1 MRERP
6 AAGGRRLHDF
16 DAMNASI
23 RRYRIVV
30 GVDLTEYSTIVIE
43 HSLDQA
49 AGHQL
54 PELHF
59 LHGDEKGKRTIEQ
72 LDEYLA
78 SAVYPAL
85 QVFNQ
90 HSSDWRARLHVR
102 RGKPEQQIA
111 GLAAD
116 VIADMIVVGQF
127 GLHRR
132 GIATRVLANAPCAT
146 LVVGMPPA
154 LDMSQCPACAAVR
167 EDSGGDRWFCD
178 DHVVKHAVSPMSSWS
193 GGQGSYVR

>member
-1 MRERP
+1 
-6 AAGGRRLHDF
+6 
-16 DAMNASI
+16 MNASI

-43 HSLDQA
+43 HALDQA
-49 AGHQL
+49 ARHQL

-59 LHGDEKGKRTIEQ
+59 LYVDEKGKRPTEQ
-72 LDEYLA
+72 LNEYLS

-90 HSSDWRARLHVR
+90 HGSEWRARLHVR
-102 RGKPEQQIA
+102 RGKPDEQIA

-116 VIADMIVVGQF
+116 VLSDLIVVGQF
-127 GLHRR
+127 GLHKR
-132 GIATRVLANAPCAT
+132 GIATRVLKNATCAT
-146 LVVGMPPA
+146 LVVGMPHE
-154 LDMSQCPACAAVR
+154 LDMTQCHACAAFR

-178 DHVVKHAVSPMSSWS
+178 DHVVKHASVSPMSVWT
-193 GGQGSYVR
+193 GGQGNYVS